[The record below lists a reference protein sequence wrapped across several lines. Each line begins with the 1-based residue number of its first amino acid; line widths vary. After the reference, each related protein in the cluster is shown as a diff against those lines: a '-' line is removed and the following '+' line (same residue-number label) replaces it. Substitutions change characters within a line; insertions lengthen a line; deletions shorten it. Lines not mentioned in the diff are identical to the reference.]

1 MNYAILKNASYI
13 LAHVPEMILNNGTT
27 QTVERRVNPNS
38 EYLKNIEASYRSF
51 EDVLSYPPNQVYI
64 GNMNPTELENLGDTW
79 IDKRVSGEKNGKL
92 GQIMGEREFL
102 LFLKICD
109 KFDLVMLEEG
119 FLESAIEEYKNN
131 FIFEES
137 DLKELKGSTLSEI
150 EAILNEHN
158 EGLFHRGK
166 LVGCVKKAHDI
177 DVNLSAHTMLENLVT
192 KASGVIA
199 FRELIKK
206 NSLDVSKVD
215 YIIECSEEAC
225 GDMNQRGGGNFAKS
239 IGEMVG
245 AINATGSDLRSFCAA
260 PVHALINAASL
271 VKAGTYENVV
281 IVAGGAV
288 AKLGMNGKD
297 HLKKGIPVL
306 EDVLGGFAILISKDD
321 GVSPIIRTDLVG
333 KHTVG
338 TGSSPQAVMKSL
350 IIDPLEKAGLTV
362 SDIDKYSVEM
372 QNPDITKPAG
382 AGDVP
387 EGNYKMIG
395 AIGVKRGDIEKSQLG
410 DFIKNHGMKG
420 WAPTQGHIPS
430 GVPYCGFA
438 IHDLTKGKLNRVMFV
453 GKGSLFLGRMTNLF
467 DGVSVI
473 LERNS
478 EKKED
483 IKLDIEKKTNDFLEK
498 NDKHSV
504 FTVGVT
510 LLGSELGIDHIV
522 KAAEIAKKKLN
533 IDILLIGPRV
543 NTFLPLVEAKSE
555 DNAREIFEDLLRKKV
570 LDAVVT
576 MHYSFPIGVSTI
588 GKVLTPTGKEMFI
601 ASTTGAASAN
611 RVAGMVRNAIYGNIV
626 AKSCGIEEPKIGVL
640 NIEGAKEVDKTLKKV
655 KEMGYDIKFGE
666 SQRKEG
672 GVFLRG
678 NDLIAGDCDVVVTD
692 SLTGN
697 VLMKLFSSFNSGGK
711 EEVLG
716 YGYGPGIG
724 LSYENKILIVSRV
737 SGTNVIVGAIEYA
750 FDILRG
756 KIDDVLKEEE
766 SALKRLNLLEMLNSN
781 EKHESKTLEKSDIEI
796 KKEVVTA
803 QITGID
809 IMKLE
814 EAVDFLKSN
823 GIYSEAGMG
832 CTGPII
838 LVNESKEEQT
848 IKILKMGDFI
858 D

>member
-1 MNYAILKNASYI
+1 MSYAILKNASYI
-13 LAHVPEMILNNGTT
+13 LVHVPDMILNNGTT
-27 QTVERRVNPNS
+27 QTVEKQVNPNS

-51 EDVLSYPPNQVYI
+51 ENVLSYPPNQVYI
-64 GNMNPTELENLGDTW
+64 GNMTPSELETLGDTW
-79 IDKRVSGEKNGKL
+79 IDKKVLGEKNGKF
-92 GQIMGEREFL
+92 GQIMREKEFL

-109 KFDLVMLEEG
+109 KFDLVMLEER
-119 FLESAIEEYKNN
+119 FLESAVMEYRDNP
-131 FIFEES
+131 IFEES
-137 DLKELKGSTLSEI
+137 DLIGLKGELLSEI
-150 EAILNEHN
+150 EISLSNHN
-158 EGLFHRGK
+158 EGLFYNGE

-177 DVNLSAHTMLENLVT
+177 DINLSAHTMLENLVA
-192 KASGVIA
+192 KASGVLA
-199 FRELIKK
+199 FRELIKR
-206 NSLDVSKVD
+206 NSLDVSQID

-260 PVHALINAASL
+260 PVHALINAASM
-271 VKAGTYENVV
+271 VKAGTYENIV

-297 HLKKGIPVL
+297 HIKKELPIL
-306 EDVLGGFAILISKDD
+306 EDILGGVAILISKDD

-338 TGSSPQAVMKSL
+338 TGSSPQAVMKAL
-350 IIDPLEKAGLTV
+350 IVDPLEKAGLTI
-362 SDIDKYSVEM
+362 SDIDRYSVEM

-410 DFIKNHGMKG
+410 DFIKSHGMKG

-438 IHDLTKGKLNRVMFV
+438 IDELTNGNLNRVMLV

-478 EKKED
+478 EKEQIVD
-483 IKLDIEKKTNDFLEK
+483 LDIEKKTNDFLDK

-504 FTVGVT
+504 FTIGVT
-510 LLGSELGIDHIV
+510 LLGSELGVEHIV
-522 KAAEIAKKKLN
+522 KAAEIAKKRLN
-533 IDILLIGPRV
+533 IDILLIGPKV
-543 NTFLPLVEAKSE
+543 NTFLPVIEAKNE
-555 DNAREIFEDLLRKKV
+555 DSAREIFENMLRKKE

-576 MHYSFPIGVSTI
+576 MHYNFPIGVSTI
-588 GKVLTPTGKEMFI
+588 GRVLTPTGSEMFI

-611 RVAGMVRNAIYGNIV
+611 RVESMVRNAIYGNIV
-626 AKSCGIEEPKIGVL
+626 AKSCGIEEPKIGIL
-640 NIEGAKEVDKTLKKV
+640 NIEGAKEVDKILRKV
-655 KEMGYDIKFGE
+655 KEKGYDIKFGK
-666 SQRKEG
+666 SKRADG

-678 NDLIAGDCDVVVTD
+678 NDLIGGECDIVVTD

-711 EEVLG
+711 DEVLG
-716 YGYGPGIG
+716 YGYGPGVG
-724 LSYENKILIVSRV
+724 FSYESKVLIVSRV
-737 SGTNVIVGAIEYA
+737 SGVNVIVGAIEYA

-756 KIDDVLKEEE
+756 KIDSILKNEEKVLREM
-766 SALKRLNLLEMLNSN
+766 RILEMLDSKENQ
-781 EKHESKTLEKSDIEI
+781 ESKSLAEPNFVV
-796 KKEVVTA
+796 KKEIVTA
-803 QITGID
+803 QIAGID

-814 EAVDFLKSN
+814 EAVEFLNGK

-838 LVNESKEEQT
+838 LVNENKVEET
-848 IKILKMGDFI
+848 IGTLKDGGFI